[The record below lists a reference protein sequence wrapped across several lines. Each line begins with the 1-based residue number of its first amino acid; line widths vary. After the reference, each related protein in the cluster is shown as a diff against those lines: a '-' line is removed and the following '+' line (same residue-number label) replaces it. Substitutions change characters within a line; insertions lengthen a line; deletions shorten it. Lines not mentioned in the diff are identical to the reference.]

1 MDVTPRTKTV
11 WNIFGTRVTITKQY
25 QVKSMCRYLELQ
37 AGSID
42 WAYQTRISSDPAT
55 GTMIFMSPALTITTQ
70 GAGSSTSCSK
80 LRHWYLSIYTCV

>member
-11 WNIFGTRVTITKQY
+11 RNIFGTRVTITKQY

-42 WAYQTRISSDPAT
+42 WAYQTRISSDPQVS
-55 GTMIFMSPALTITTQ
+55 MSPALTITTQ
-70 GAGSSTSCSK
+70 GAGSSTSWSK

>member
-42 WAYQTRISSDPAT
+42 WAYHSRISSDPQVS
-55 GTMIFMSPALTITTQ
+55 MSPALTITTQ

>member
-1 MDVTPRTKTV
+1 MDVTPRSKTV
-11 WNIFGTRVTITKQY
+11 RNIFGTRVTITKQC

-42 WAYQTRISSDPAT
+42 WAYHSRISSDPQVS
-55 GTMIFMSPALTITTQ
+55 MSPALTITTQ